1 MDTFPE
7 PVEIKRIEI
16 YIYQINIYDILELS
30 RRTTLTA
37 AFRLRSQIPPE
48 VTFLNP
54 IYIFCLWDISTKI
67 ILIIY

>member
-1 MDTFPE
+1 M
-7 PVEIKRIEI
+7 
-16 YIYQINIYDILELS
+16 YNILELS
-30 RRTTLTA
+30 WQTRLTA
-37 AFRLRSQIPPE
+37 DFRLRSQIPPE